1 MAAPPSAPVPPVPP
15 VPQVP
20 PALPAS
26 PASPASPTPATP
38 PALPPPP
45 EAAALANP
53 YPGLRPFQADETH
66 LFFGRDAQCTELLRR
81 LRLSRFLAIVGTSG
95 SGKSSLVRASLLPGL
110 HGGFMAGHH
119 GCWRVADLRPGTDP
133 IGNLARA
140 LDATGVLRDT
150 PLAEAEPSFT
160 AVTLRR
166 SSLGLVQAVRE
177 ALLPEGDS
185 LLVLVD
191 QFEELFRA
199 IEALDKVQAADDAS
213 AFVKLLLEAVN
224 QPAMSIYVVLTMRS
238 DFLGDCARFR
248 DLPEAINSGQYL
260 IPRLT
265 RDQIREAIT
274 GPAAVQGVMLSAP
287 LVNRLLNDVGESPDQ
302 LPILQHALMRT
313 WRQWQARAAPG
324 SEITLDDYEAT
335 GGMGEALKRHAD
347 EVLASLTLGVD
358 GATATRRRRI
368 AECLFKALSGIGGN
382 GRRVRRLA
390 RLADVADVA
399 DATPDEV
406 LNVAAAFRHP
416 DNAFLMPPAGEAV
429 DADTYL
435 DISHESLIRHWQQL
449 SDWLRHEADAA
460 SQYLRVTDIAQRHA
474 EQRADLWAGPEL
486 AEALQWRSARQP
498 NAAWARRYQGDFVQ
512 AMDFLDGSHGQQR
525 NGQSRLQRNRR
536 VRVIIAAVLLAAVLG
551 AALMWLGSDINRARQ
566 QALRAETLKSDLQ
579 MNEPLIVLMRQRQEG
594 LQPAELGQCLGV
606 SPPVSSARAGAGA
619 DSAAVSGTGSAA
631 PDEPVPALYSE
642 RQLPL
647 LRRLCDPSR
656 APNPDDQNYLDI
668 VDLIEKGDV
677 PEAARRI
684 TEQAGRIVIDA
695 NNLMFEL
702 ADMKSGELRDERRR
716 LLDLKATVEGAEPAT
731 IVRRRSV
738 VSLARVNGQPQFLH
752 PVHQR
757 IAERLTT
764 GDPLAPGEDWLLA
777 TYKTQLR
784 SKWQA
789 DVGDPRFAECRVPE
803 GDLFD
808 HPAERLAQEFY
819 KAMCDAALRPD
830 SQLVAVYTGAKRLA
844 TEYAWDLLI
853 LLTWPAGRLRRWR
866 QRRLGQ
872 PITAPPHPLR
882 RALANLLDGM
892 VAFGLMWAVLALGDV
907 LAAMLATVSDRA
919 ASGAQWLAAVLMV
932 LLPLGCVLLGDRLHL
947 RHHRSVGKIA
957 FDLRPLRDGG
967 GDMSAI
973 DSVRRNTLLAV
984 GVFVVALLLGLWSP
998 DNADL
1003 VSNGLAYGAL
1013 MAVLVLPNML
1023 LRRRSW
1029 ADRWSNTHVVDADSE
1044 ESLATDRPARY
1055 CRDAPGLPA

>member
-1 MAAPPSAPVPPVPP
+1 MANPPAAPDT
-15 VPQVP
+15 
-20 PALPAS
+20 PALD
-26 PASPASPTPATP
+26 
-38 PALPPPP
+38 
-45 EAAALANP
+45 NP

-66 LFFGRDAQCTELLRR
+66 LFFGRDAQRTELLRR
-81 LRLSRFLAIVGTSG
+81 LRMSRFLAVVGTSG
-95 SGKSSLVRASLLPGL
+95 SGKSSLVRAGLLPGL
-110 HGGFMAGHH
+110 HGGFMAGRN
-119 GCWRVADLRPGTDP
+119 GCWRVADMRPGTDP

-140 LDATGVLRDT
+140 LDAPGVLRDT
-150 PLAEAEPSFT
+150 ALAEGEPSFT

-166 SSLGLVQAVRE
+166 SSLGLVQALRE
-177 ALLPEGDS
+177 AQLPDGDS

-224 QPAMSIYVVLTMRS
+224 QPALNVYVVLTMRS

-260 IPRLT
+260 IPRMT

-274 GPAAVQGVMLSAP
+274 GPAAVQGVALSAP

-313 WRQWQARAAPG
+313 WRQWSARADPG

-347 EVLASLTLGVD
+347 EVLASLAVGVD
-358 GATATRRRRI
+358 ATTAARRQHI
-368 AECLFKALSGIGGN
+368 AERLFKALSGIGGN

-399 DATPDEV
+399 DATADDV
-406 LNVAAAFRHP
+406 LDVAAAFRQP

-449 SDWLRHEADAA
+449 GDWLRHEADAA
-460 SQYLRVTDIAQRHA
+460 NQYLRVTDIAQRHA

-486 AEALQWRSARQP
+486 AEALHWRSAHQP

-512 AMDFLDGSHGQQR
+512 AMDFLDGSHGQER
-525 NGQSRLQRNRR
+525 SNESRLQRNRR
-536 VRVIIAAVLLAAVLG
+536 VRVSIAAVLLSVLLG
-551 AALMWLGSDINRARQ
+551 AALMWLGNDISRARM
-566 QALRAETLKSDLQ
+566 QAQRAETLKSDLQ
-579 MNEPLIVLMRQRQEG
+579 MNEPLIVLMRQRREG
-594 LQPAELGQCLGV
+594 LVPAELGQCLGV
-606 SPPVSSARAGAGA
+606 TPPAPAAGTASASG
-619 DSAAVSGTGSAA
+619 DAALGTPAA
-631 PDEPVPALYSE
+631 DEPVPPLYSE

-647 LRRLCDPSR
+647 LRRLCDPNR
-656 APNPDDQNYLDI
+656 APSTDDQHYLDI
-668 VDLIEKGDV
+668 VDLIEKGDA

-695 NNLMFEL
+695 NNLLFEL
-702 ADMKSGELRDERRR
+702 ADMKSGELRDERRK
-716 LLDLKATVEGAEPAT
+716 LLELKATVEGAEPAT
-731 IVRRRSV
+731 LARRRSV

-777 TYKTQLR
+777 TYKAQSR

-789 DVGDPRFAECRVPE
+789 DVGDPKFAECRSPE
-803 GDLFD
+803 IDLFD
-808 HPAERLAQEFY
+808 RPAERLAQEFY

-830 SQLVAVYTGAKRLA
+830 SQLVQVYASTKRLA
-844 TEYAWDLLI
+844 TEYAWDLMI
-853 LLTWPAGRLRRWR
+853 LLSWPAWRLRRWQ
-866 QRRLGQ
+866 QRRLRQ
-872 PITAPPHPLR
+872 PIDARPHPLR
-882 RALANLLDGM
+882 RALANLMDGM
-892 VAFGLMWAVLALGDV
+892 VAFGAMWVVVLLGEAL
-907 LAAMLATVSDRA
+907 ASMLSTVSDA
-919 ASGAQWLAAVLMV
+919 ASDVAQVVAAVLMALVPLGYV
-932 LLPLGCVLLGDRLHL
+932 LLADRLHFK
-947 RHHRSVGKIA
+947 HHRSVGKIV
-957 FDLRPLRDGG
+957 FDLRPLRDAGG
-967 GDMSAI
+967 ELGVVDC
-973 DSVRRNTLLAV
+973 VRRNTLLAV

-998 DNADL
+998 DDADL

-1023 LRRRSW
+1023 LRGRSW

-1055 CRDAPGLPA
+1055 CKEAAGKAVAVAVAVRTAPGG